1 VANKRNWLKARHNNY
16 TRHDLFLPDHL
27 SQLLLPVPS
36 LIPLLFNLYNIYN
49 ISMSITMTDNFVKR
63 LKELRESEK
72 SPELMLR
79 IRVDGGG
86 CQGFEYAFIPDTV
99 KNDDDHLFEK
109 DGAAII
115 VDDISLPFLTDS
127 EVDYVDDLIGAH
139 FKINNPNA
147 TSSCG
152 CGTSFS
158 V

>member
-1 VANKRNWLKARHNNY
+1 
-16 TRHDLFLPDHL
+16 
-27 SQLLLPVPS
+27 
-36 LIPLLFNLYNIYN
+36 
-49 ISMSITMTDNFVKR
+49 MSITLTDNFVKR
-63 LKELRESEK
+63 LKELQTLEK
-72 SPELMLR
+72 SPDLMLR

-86 CQGFEYAFIPDTV
+86 CQGFEYAFIPETQ
-99 KNDDDHLFEK
+99 KNDDDHIYEK
-109 DGAAII
+109 NGAVVI
-115 VDDISLPFLTDS
+115 VDEISLPFLENS